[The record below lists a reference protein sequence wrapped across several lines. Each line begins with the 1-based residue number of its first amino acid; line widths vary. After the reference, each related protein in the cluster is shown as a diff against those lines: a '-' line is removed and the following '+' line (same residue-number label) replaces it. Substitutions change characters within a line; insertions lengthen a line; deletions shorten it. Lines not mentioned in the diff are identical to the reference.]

1 MDVEDLLLSRS
12 KEGSDVNGWK
22 RRVSKKR
29 DENFGILFFWRSHAQ
44 TLNVIVPVE
53 CSTDSF
59 KRNLFDLHV
68 VGIHASALS
77 PVSSSVGSLTKC

>member
-29 DENFGILFFWRSHAQ
+29 DENFGILFLAKSR
-44 TLNVIVPVE
+44 TDVE
-53 CSTDSF
+53 CYCTG
-59 KRNLFDLHV
+59 RMQY
-68 VGIHASALS
+68 G
-77 PVSSSVGSLTKC
+77 